1 MRIAVS
7 TDDGISICGHL
18 GRVSKFFI
26 YEVEGDKVVS
36 RELREVTPVH
46 GPNDHHH
53 HNHNHDH
60 NHNHHHDGHG
70 TLISSLLDCSA
81 VITNGMGGGM
91 VAALENAGMDPVITG
106 ERDPDR
112 AVKNYLDGTLKTT
125 YGCNHCN
132 H

>member
-7 TDDGISICGHL
+7 TADGISICGHL

-26 YEVEGDKVVS
+26 YEVEGNTVVS

-46 GPNDHHH
+46 GPSDQHH
-53 HNHNHDH
+53 HNHDH
-60 NHNHHHDGHG
+60 NHNGHG
-70 TLISSLLDCSA
+70 TLLGSLSDCSA

-91 VAALENAGMDPVITG
+91 IAALTDAGMDPVITG
-106 ERDPDR
+106 ERNPDT
-112 AVKNYLDGTLKTT
+112 AVASYLSGSLETT
-125 YGCNHCN
+125 HGCNHCS

>member
-26 YEVEGDKVVS
+26 YEVEGDAIIS
-36 RELREVTPVH
+36 RGLREVTPVH

-53 HNHNHDH
+53 D
-60 NHNHHHDGHG
+60 NHNHHHGGHG
-70 TLISSLLDCSA
+70 TLISSLLDCSV

-91 VAALENAGMDPVITG
+91 IAALTDAGMDPVITG

-112 AVKNYLDGTLKTT
+112 AVKNYLDGALETT